1 MANSMSQNIT
11 DEIKCVSLD
20 VAATSA
26 IEKPEH
32 PLPCT
37 IITDHNTKKYQACQK
52 SSPIKKFADFLKQV

>member
-1 MANSMSQNIT
+1 MANSTSQNIT

-20 VAATSA
+20 IAATSA

-37 IITDHNTKKYQACQK
+37 IITDHNTKKI
-52 SSPIKKFADFLKQV
+52 SGVPKKQPHKEIC